1 MSEYIAHER
10 YSGKD
15 MSENEILIRRGKR
28 LYRQGSPLYGDV
40 LFYDGRPVCIWR
52 SLIAKQHFARN
63 DDGLGLERGKLTYAI
78 AYAPRLRYDESGK
91 IQQRFTD
98 EEVETLRRDWSK
110 YLKPLDDVLLFN
122 DEFFELPPDVLKQ
135 IAAAVNIEN

>member
-15 MSENEILIRRGKR
+15 MNGNEILIRRGKR
-28 LYRQGSPLYGDV
+28 LDRLGDV
-40 LFYDGRPVCIWR
+40 LYYDDKPVCIWR
-52 SLIAKQHFARN
+52 SLIAKQRFAN
-63 DDGLGLERGKLTYAI
+63 NADGLGLERGKLTHAI
-78 AYAPRLRYDESGK
+78 AYAPRGDGA
-91 IQQRFTD
+91 QRFTD
-98 EEVETLRRDWSK
+98 AEQGVLRRDWGQ

-135 IAAAVNIEN
+135 IAAAVNIEF

>member
-15 MSENEILIRRGKR
+15 MNENEILIRRGKR

-78 AYAPRLRYDESGK
+78 AYAPRGDGSS
-91 IQQRFTD
+91 RFTD
-98 EEVETLRRDWSK
+98 AEIETLRRDWGQ

>member
-15 MSENEILIRRGKR
+15 MSENEILIRRGDR
-28 LYRQGSPLYGDV
+28 LERKGDV
-40 LFYDGRPVCIWR
+40 LFYKDKPVCIWR
-52 SLIAKQHFARN
+52 SLVGKQHFAIN
-63 DDGLGLERGKLTYAI
+63 TDGLGLERGKLTHAI
-78 AYAPRLRYDESGK
+78 AYAPRGDGSS
-91 IQQRFTD
+91 RFTD
-98 EEVETLRRDWSK
+98 AEIETLRRDWGQ

>member
-15 MSENEILIRRGKR
+15 INENEILIRRGDR
-28 LYRQGSPLYGDV
+28 LERKGDV
-40 LFYDGRPVCIWR
+40 LFYKDKPVCVHR
-52 SLIAKQHFARN
+52 SLVGKQHFAIN
-63 DDGLGLERGKLTYAI
+63 ADGLGMERGKLTRAI
-78 AYAPRLRYDESGK
+78 AYAPRLRYSEAGEQ
-91 IQQRFTD
+91 QQRFTD
-98 EEVETLRRDWSK
+98 TEIETLRRDWGQ

-135 IAAAVNIEN
+135 IAAAVNIELN

>member
-15 MSENEILIRRGKR
+15 MNENEILIRRGDR
-28 LYRQGSPLYGDV
+28 LERKGDA
-40 LFYDGRPVCIWR
+40 LFYKDKPVCIWR
-52 SLIAKQHFARN
+52 SLVGKKHFARN
-63 DDGLGLERGKLTYAI
+63 DDGLGLQRGALTYQI
-78 AYAPRLRYDESGK
+78 AYAKRGNGS
-91 IQQRFTD
+91 QRFTD
-98 EEVETLRRDWSK
+98 TEQELLRRDWGQ

-135 IAAAVNIEN
+135 IAAAVNIEVN